1 VVVGVLQIDLHI
13 HESQS
18 LKAKRGCLRKV
29 VSRIRNTFEVSVAE
43 VGSQD
48 LWQRAK
54 IGIAVIGNDRSVVNQ
69 RLDHVLNFVDSL
81 GTAEVIDHS
90 IELIN
95 I

>member
-1 VVVGVLQIDLHI
+1 MVVGVLQIDLHI